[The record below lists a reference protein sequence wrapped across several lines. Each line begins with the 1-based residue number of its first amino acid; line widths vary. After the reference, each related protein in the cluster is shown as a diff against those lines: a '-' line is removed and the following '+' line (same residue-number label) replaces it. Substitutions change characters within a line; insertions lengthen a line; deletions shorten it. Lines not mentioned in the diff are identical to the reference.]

1 MKTAIVLSDTHG
13 DVFTIKKLRE
23 IMCETDYVFHLGDC
37 TADIAQFKTEF
48 PQKVMT
54 VLGNC
59 DGGSGY
65 KTCEIEGV
73 KIMLTHGHDFGVKSG
88 LTRLNYFAEEL
99 GAKVVFYGHTHM
111 RNLTTADGKTFVNP
125 GTLKGFDKSYAYA
138 VFNNGKCVV
147 KIVDLFNR

>member
-13 DVFTIKKLRE
+13 DILTIGKLKE
-23 IMCETDYVFHLGDC
+23 IMVETDYVFHLGDC
-37 TADIAQFKTEF
+37 TADIARFKAEF
-48 PQKVMT
+48 PQKVIS

-59 DGGSGY
+59 DGGSGH
-65 KTCEIEGV
+65 KILDIENV
-73 KIMLTHGHDFGVKSG
+73 KILLTHGHDFGVKSS
-88 LTRLNYFAEEL
+88 LTRLNYFAQEL

-111 RNLTTADGKTFVNP
+111 RNLTTDGEITFVNP
-125 GTLKGFDKSYAYA
+125 GTFRGFDKSYAYA